1 MGGDRRRPFIAIPEI
16 EETGMYE
23 VVVDG
28 YVMEVN
34 VVIERQWK
42 TYQHDYDTPPEDI
55 CTYEYINIT
64 IEGIFDENGLVNHD
78 YDYDYLKKEINKD
91 IIRYKA

>member
-23 VVVDG
+23 VIVNGNVIDVD
-28 YVMEVN
+28 

-55 CTYEYINIT
+55 CTYEYIRVKVDNPC
-64 IEGIFDENGLVNHD
+64 GINYSELE
-78 YDYDYLKKEINKD
+78 KEIDNT
-91 IIRYKA
+91 IIRYKV